1 MLTQGCRWWS
11 VVVSGA
17 TVPAHAATDRVF
29 NMRFDVQPER
39 VDGCIASMAAIQ
51 CICCA
56 AWHAARTRRPCNDDA
71 NDTEPY
77 AKCGKVLVAHS
88 RIFESAALLPDT
100 APAPQSIF
108 FSRWPCNCSALA
120 LARARGAQLPPDG
133 PGVLHMWSHCSSSTF
148 CDLSCMHVQAQATC
162 VPEQTISYNSISM
175 RQAASWQRAC

>member
-1 MLTQGCRWWS
+1 

-29 NMRFDVQPER
+29 NMRYDVQPER

-56 AWHAARTRRPCNDDA
+56 AWHAARTRRPCDDDA

-77 AKCGKVLVAHS
+77 AKCGKALVAHS
-88 RIFESAALLPDT
+88 RTCESAALLPDT

-108 FSRWPCNCSALA
+108 IQDGLVTAVHWHWHVPGALSCHQMA
-120 LARARGAQLPPDG
+120 

-162 VPEQTISYNSISM
+162 VPERTISYNSISM